1 MKYLSKMLSILFFT
15 VLAMKASSQN
25 SDAYQQQHANQIE
38 SSLRSKGIF
47 VKQGSIASMS
57 PKDLTILDSYDFNS
71 MRNEKTRRLVSL
83 VNGPVLE
90 LESLNELK
98 LRHQVVN
105 DDLYS
110 FKSDEQISNDLKP
123 IITKLDLGLGKLDVG
138 NSEKW
143 QTKD

>member
-1 MKYLSKMLSILFFT
+1 
-15 VLAMKASSQN
+15 MKASSQN
-25 SDAYQQQHANQIE
+25 SDAYQQQHANQVE

-47 VKQGSIASMS
+47 VNQGSIASMS
-57 PKDLTILDSYDFNS
+57 SKDLTILDNYDFNS

-83 VNGPVLE
+83 VNGPILE

-123 IITKLDLGLGKLDVG
+123 IITKLDLGLGKIDVG
-138 NSEKW
+138 NSERW

>member
-57 PKDLTILDSYDFNS
+57 SKDLTILDSYDFNS

>member
-1 MKYLSKMLSILFFT
+1 MLSILFFT

-57 PKDLTILDSYDFNS
+57 SKDLTILDSYDFNS

-90 LESLNELK
+90 LESLSELK

>member
-1 MKYLSKMLSILFFT
+1 MLSILFFT

>member
-1 MKYLSKMLSILFFT
+1 MKYLSKILSILFFT

-25 SDAYQQQHANQIE
+25 GDAYQQQHSNQVE

-57 PKDLTILDSYDFNS
+57 SKDLTILDNYDFNS

-83 VNGPVLE
+83 VNGPILE

-123 IITKLDLGLGKLDVG
+123 IITKLDLGLGKIDVG
-138 NSEKW
+138 NSERW

>member
-1 MKYLSKMLSILFFT
+1 MKYLSKILSILFFT

-25 SDAYQQQHANQIE
+25 SDAYQQQHANQVE

-57 PKDLTILDSYDFNS
+57 SKDLFILDNYDFNS

-98 LRHQVVN
+98 LRHQAVD

-123 IITKLDLGLGKLDVG
+123 IITKLDLGLGKIDVG
-138 NSEKW
+138 NSERW

>member
-1 MKYLSKMLSILFFT
+1 MKYLSKILSILFFT

-25 SDAYQQQHANQIE
+25 SDAYQQQHANQVE

-47 VKQGSIASMS
+47 VNQGSIASMS
-57 PKDLTILDSYDFNS
+57 SKDLTILDNYDFNS

-83 VNGPVLE
+83 VNGPILE

-123 IITKLDLGLGKLDVG
+123 IITKLDLGLGKIDVG
-138 NSEKW
+138 NSERW